1 MTEDELMSRRFQ
13 ALASAAERHLIELVA
28 LHPRTR
34 AELARHFDSTA
45 GKLYFVGKQLC
56 ALNFLTVA
64 HAPERYDYDPRGLA
78 AVLQWIMR
86 IESIRSGTPPRSSS

>member
-1 MTEDELMSRRFQ
+1 MSRRFQ

-34 AELARHFDSTA
+34 PELARHFDSTA

-64 HAPERYDYDPRGLA
+64 HSPERYDYDPGGLA

-86 IESIRSGTPPRSSS
+86 IESIRSSTPPKSSS